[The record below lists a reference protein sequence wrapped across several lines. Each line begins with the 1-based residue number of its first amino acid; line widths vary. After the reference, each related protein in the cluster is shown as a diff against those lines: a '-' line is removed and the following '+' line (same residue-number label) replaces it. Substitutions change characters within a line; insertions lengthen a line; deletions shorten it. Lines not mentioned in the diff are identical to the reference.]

1 MIVARRFDRQHPG
14 ADAMLSAVLPVNDEL
29 SHRSRLRAIS
39 SPALHADWLEV
50 SLLLLMGVIAAALT
64 AFVQLRMRVPGYV
77 ILFGVVPMSC
87 GLAVAPRRRAGGLMS
102 VAAIIA
108 LFGFG
113 PAAAMSK
120 ITAIVSLA
128 LLGPLLDWA
137 ARLARSGKTLYF
149 AFAAAGL
156 ASNAAA
162 FVAKALE
169 KRSGANPASRPYAE
183 WISVAPVSFAICG
196 IVAGLIGA
204 GLFFQFSEATTSRPQ
219 DLNA

>member
-14 ADAMLSAVLPVNDEL
+14 AAAMLSAVLPVNDEL

-64 AFVQLRMRVPGYV
+64 AFVQLRMRVPGHV

-102 VAAIIA
+102 VAAIVA

-137 ARLARSGKTLYF
+137 ARLARSGKTLYL

-156 ASNAAA
+156 ASKSRRLCRESSGKTIRGRPRQVSVRGMDLGRSRQFRDLLHESADRCW
-162 FVAKALE
+162 ALLQFW
-169 KRSGANPASRPYAE
+169 KRRH
-183 WISVAPVSFAICG
+183 
-196 IVAGLIGA
+196 
-204 GLFFQFSEATTSRPQ
+204 SRPQ
-219 DLNA
+219 DPNA